1 MLLEESAKERIILLN
16 IPLYILRL
24 GKQFMSLVFEEIDSQ
39 VSSIGQ
45 ISLRRRRMPAFGD
58 RDIYE
63 VKLGDEFLMSSM
75 FVEAEEA
82 LSTLGL
88 AAVQGDE
95 LSVVVGGLGLGYTA
109 VTALK
114 DERINELLVV
124 DALDTV
130 IGWHKDELV
139 PLGKILNADAR
150 NHYILGS
157 FFDLATNPTSGF
169 DLANDSKKFDAILL
183 DIDHSPTEYLN
194 VANASFYT
202 TENLTRMSKQL
213 KPQGVFAMWSQNLP
227 EANFEALLNTVFGC
241 VESHVV
247 SFFNPLQN
255 IVSTNSV
262 YVCVKA

>member
-1 MLLEESAKERIILLN
+1 
-16 IPLYILRL
+16 
-24 GKQFMSLVFEEIDSQ
+24 MSLLFEEIDSQ
-39 VSSIGQ
+39 VSAIGQ

-75 FVEAEEA
+75 FVDAEEA

-88 AAVQGDE
+88 AAVEGND

-109 VTALK
+109 VAALK
-114 DERINELLVV
+114 DERIAEMFVV

-130 IGWHKDELV
+130 IDWHKDEKV
-139 PLGKILNADAR
+139 PLGKILNADTR
-150 NHYILGS
+150 NHYVLGS
-157 FFDLATNPTSGF
+157 FFDLATDPSRGF
-169 DLANDSKKFDAILL
+169 DPNAVGKSFDAILL
-183 DIDHSPTEYLN
+183 DIDHSPTEFLN

-202 TENLTRMSKQL
+202 TENLTLMAEQL
-213 KPQGVFAMWSQNLP
+213 KSKGVFAMWSQNLP
-227 EANFEALLNTVFGC
+227 EAHFEDLLKTVFED
-241 VESHVV
+241 VESHVI
-247 SFFNPLQN
+247 SFFNPFQN

>member
-1 MLLEESAKERIILLN
+1 MFNRTIDHYHHLFRFVEVI
-16 IPLYILRL
+16 
-24 GKQFMSLVFEEIDSQ
+24 MSLLFKEIDSQ

-45 ISLRRRRMPAFGD
+45 ISLRRRRIPAFGD

-88 AAVQGDE
+88 AALEGDN

-114 DERINELLVV
+114 DERVDELFVV

-130 IGWHKDELV
+130 IGWHKDEKV
-139 PLGKILNADAR
+139 PLGKILNADLR
-150 NHYILGS
+150 NTYVLGS
-157 FFDLATNPTSGF
+157 FFDLAIDPSAGF
-169 DLANDSKKFDAILL
+169 DPGCPGKKFDAILL
-183 DIDHSPTEYLN
+183 DIDHSPTEFLD

-202 TENLTRMSKQL
+202 TENLTLMAKQL
-213 KPQGVFAMWSQNLP
+213 RSKGVFAMWSQNLP
-227 EANFEALLNTVFGC
+227 EADFEALLGTAFES

-247 SFFNPLQN
+247 SFFNPFQN
-255 IVSTNSV
+255 NVSTNSV
-262 YVCVKA
+262 YVCIKA